1 MAIFLL
7 KTAALFYLERME
19 RPVLIKWIR
28 PESKGALTPPHK
40 RAVVLPD
47 GSRALDQGDAPADL
61 YSAGSTELGS
71 CQEFG
76 SALPAAL
83 LTASRHGALWQ
94 SRGVALICF
103 YKAVAEGKNPP

>member
-1 MAIFLL
+1 MSVIITLAGNLNNTSFLCVWSRAHL
-7 KTAALFYLERME
+7 
-19 RPVLIKWIR
+19 
-28 PESKGALTPPHK
+28 LTTL

-71 CQEFG
+71 CQVFG